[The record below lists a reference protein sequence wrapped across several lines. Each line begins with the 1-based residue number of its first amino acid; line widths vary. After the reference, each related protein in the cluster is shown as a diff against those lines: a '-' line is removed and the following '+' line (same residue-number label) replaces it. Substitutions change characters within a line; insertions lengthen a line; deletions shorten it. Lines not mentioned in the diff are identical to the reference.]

1 MEGQWRRVGAVAE
14 MPLNCMKTFLVN
26 DVSVL
31 IVHTGDAFVAVQALC
46 PHEAVPLDQGV
57 VDGSTLT
64 CLEHLWQ
71 FDVKSGAAL
80 GEAEECL
87 QTYPLRIEH
96 DQLYVA
102 LDATT
107 SG

>member
-1 MEGQWRRVGAVAE
+1 MDSEWKRVAALAE
-14 MPLNCMKTFLVN
+14 VPLKGMKAFFV
-26 DVSVL
+26 DGVGVL
-31 IVHTGDAFVAVQALC
+31 IVHTGDAFVALQALC
-46 PHEAVPLDQGV
+46 PHEAIPLEQGL

-71 FDVKSGAAL
+71 FDVNTGAAL

-87 QTYPLRIEH
+87 RTYPVKIEQ